1 MNETGSRTIKQ
12 AQKES
17 LLLREISSLLVKGS
31 LDDTR
36 LAGLTITRVK
46 LSSDKSSCSVFFYNP
61 DGQEAFKKTLEVLKL
76 YKPSL
81 RTALAKSIKSRYV
94 PELIFKF
101 DDQYEK
107 EEKMNKL
114 LDALKE
120 KGEL

>member
-1 MNETGSRTIKQ
+1 MNFSGSRSIKQ

-31 LDDTR
+31 LDDPR
-36 LAGLTITRVK
+36 LAGLTITRVS
-46 LSSDKSSCSVFFYNP
+46 LSSDKSACSVFFYNP
-61 DGQEAFKKTLEVLKL
+61 GGHEEFKKLLEVLKL

-107 EEKMNKL
+107 EEKMNKI